1 MNLGPPLMKNEIVDA
16 LLSLSILYKSV
27 TCVAVNVGRD
37 LSTPNLVKT
46 RHKYGISKWTLAIVS
61 YVNISYLIYEK
72 TMRYC
77 SVVSFLKQKE
87 IDLSFT
93 EVVLRYIRDFYSLS
107 FDSKLI
113 VSEPLTAT
121 AKIFILLILSLLI
134 AFYNACIF
142 SYKFELSF
150 S

>member
-1 MNLGPPLMKNEIVDA
+1 MNLGPPLMKNKIVDA

-27 TCVAVNVGRD
+27 TCVAVNIGRD

-107 FDSKLI
+107 LI
-113 VSEPLTAT
+113 QR
-121 AKIFILLILSLLI
+121 
-134 AFYNACIF
+134 
-142 SYKFELSF
+142 
-150 S
+150 